1 MVQSPLVKTDCG
13 MLSGIV
19 AADTGVHIFK
29 GIPYARPPLGPLRW
43 QAPQPLQPWQG
54 ERLAHR
60 FGPRCIQPE
69 YVTNSINFF
78 GSEDESED
86 CLSLNV
92 WTPTI
97 DRNARLP
104 VMVWLHGGGFVTGSG
119 ALSLYDGSELARH
132 GVVLVTVNYRLGPL
146 GFMAWTEA
154 SGEQRGNWGLLD
166 QIAALQWISR
176 NIESF
181 GGDPGCVTI
190 FGQSAGSSSVNCLMT
205 SPLARGLFHRAIG
218 QSGGSLGPPG
228 RAGGGS
234 LQDVADAAKIAER
247 ACRGLGYAT
256 PEEQRGADARDLQ
269 LRWPKDRANRCWAVV
284 DGHSVPKEV
293 YESFAAGEQANV
305 PLLTGANANEGTAR
319 TPAPDVEAWK
329 NTLQQDF
336 GEEGLVLFEAY
347 GAGRD
352 LDEMS
357 RRLGGHLTFN
367 WINWTWARMN
377 QRTSRAPTFAY
388 HFRHAP
394 PTPEGADIAEN
405 RADRFGAFHTAEI
418 HYIFGTLHSR
428 NWPWTDADRNLCET
442 MRSYWINF
450 ARNGDPNGAGL
461 PAWPTF
467 NPDLPTVQLLGPQ
480 TVSGE
485 LPDRQLFDLID
496 ACMQRVRA
504 RAAAST

>member
-1 MVQSPLVKTDCG
+1 MGHAPIVRTDCG
-13 MLSGIV
+13 LLSGTV
-19 AADTGVHIFK
+19 AVNTGVHAFK
-29 GIPYARPPLGPLRW
+29 GIPYASPPVVLLRWRPP
-43 QAPQPLQPWQG
+43 QPPQPWQG
-54 ERLAHR
+54 ERPAHR
-60 FGPRCIQPE
+60 SGPRCIQPE
-69 YVTNSINFF
+69 YPTNSINFF
-78 GSEDESED
+78 GTEEESED
-86 CLSLNV
+86 CLTLNV
-92 WTPTI
+92 WTPSI
-97 DRNARLP
+97 ARNARLP

-119 ALSLYDGSELARH
+119 ALSLYDGSEFARH

-146 GFMAWTEA
+146 GFMAWAEG
-154 SGEQRGNWGLLD
+154 SQPPRGNWGLLD

-176 NIESF
+176 NIEAF

-234 LQDVADAAKIAER
+234 LQDVADAARVAEK
-247 ACRGLGYAT
+247 ACSALGHAT
-256 PEEQRGADARDLQ
+256 PDARRGASARDLQ
-269 LRWPKDRANRCWAVV
+269 LLWPKDRGNRCWPVV
-284 DGHSVPKEV
+284 DGHSIPKEV
-293 YESFAAGEQANV
+293 YASFAAGEQAHV
-305 PLLTGANANEGTAR
+305 PLLTGANANEGSAR
-319 TPAPDVEAWK
+319 TPAPDVASWK
-329 NTLQQDF
+329 KGLQQDF

-377 QRTSRAPTFAY
+377 QQTSRAPTFAY

-394 PTPEGADIAEN
+394 PIPEGADLAEN
-405 RADRFGAFHTAEI
+405 RAARFGAFHTAEI
-418 HYIFGTLHSR
+418 GYIFGTLDAR
-428 NWPWTDADRNLCET
+428 NWPWTEADRHLSET
-442 MRSYWINF
+442 IRSYWINF

-467 NPDLPTVQLLGPQ
+467 DPERPTVQLIAQ
-480 TVSGE
+480 ETVSGE
-485 LPDRQLFDLID
+485 LPERNLFDLID
-496 ACMQRVRA
+496 TCMQRVRA
-504 RAAAST
+504 RAAST